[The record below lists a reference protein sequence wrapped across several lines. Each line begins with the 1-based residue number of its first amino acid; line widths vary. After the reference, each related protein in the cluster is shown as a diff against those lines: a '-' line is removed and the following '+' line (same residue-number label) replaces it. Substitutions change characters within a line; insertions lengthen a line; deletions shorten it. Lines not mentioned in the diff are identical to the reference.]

1 MRSSQPLVSIA
12 LITYQNASYL
22 EESIESILAQTYP
35 NIEIIIADDGSTD
48 GSMKIIEGYAE
59 RFNRIKIL
67 SAPVNRG
74 ISANINT
81 AFGHCE
87 GEYICLIAGDDAMY
101 PRKIERQVEYLE
113 NNRRFELCFHNVDV
127 YDDERGTILYQW
139 LDRFQ
144 PTRFPPDALF
154 LANWYFKK
162 NNRKTPSGS
171 WFGRSS
177 YMKNGINDPRTS
189 SYHEFIFTMG
199 MYAANPDGE
208 WHTLPE
214 VLGKYRIH
222 GGSLSNAK
230 QNWQRRAE
238 EVSVCYALAATKFP
252 QFGRQI
258 KNEVAYWW
266 FLQLLYNQVPDG
278 TYKKYAG
285 EFIRNF
291 GMGRYLYMVIC
302 KILLKKVFA
311 PMRKI
316 FR

>member
-1 MRSSQPLVSIA
+1 MESNQPLVSVA
-12 LITYQNASYL
+12 LITYQNAPYL
-22 EESIESILAQTYP
+22 KESIESILAQTYP
-35 NIEIIIADDGSTD
+35 HIEVIISDDGSTD
-48 GSMKIIEGYAE
+48 GSKKIISEYAE
-59 RFNRIKIL
+59 RSDRIKVL
-67 SAPVNRG
+67 SAPLNRG
-74 ISANINT
+74 ISENINA
-81 AFGHCE
+81 AFDHCV
-87 GEYICLIAGDDAMY
+87 GEYICIIAGDDAMY
-101 PRKIERQVEYLE
+101 PRKIEKQVEYLE
-113 NNRRFELCFHNVDV
+113 NNRDFELCFHNVDV
-127 YDDERGTILYQW
+127 YDDERGIVLYQW
-139 LDRFQ
+139 LDRFL
-144 PTRFPPDALF
+144 PTRFPSDALF

-162 NNRKTPSGS
+162 KKRKTPSGS

-199 MYAANPDGE
+199 MYAANPTGK

-238 EVSVCYALAATKFP
+238 EVGICYVLAATRFP

-258 KNEVAYWW
+258 KNEMAYWW

-278 TYKKYAG
+278 TYRKYAR

-291 GMGRYLYMVIC
+291 GMGRYLYMVTC
-302 KILLKKVFA
+302 KILLKKTFSM
-311 PMRKI
+311 MRKM